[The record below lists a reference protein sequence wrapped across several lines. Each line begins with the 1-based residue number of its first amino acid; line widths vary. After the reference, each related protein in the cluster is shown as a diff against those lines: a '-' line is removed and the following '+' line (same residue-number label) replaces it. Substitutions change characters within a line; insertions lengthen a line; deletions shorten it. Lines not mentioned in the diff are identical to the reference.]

1 MVKTPRTRHS
11 KTSKEPVTI
20 DLAPGEVSRA
30 KAEAEKADPVKQ
42 TETPQQTKAEA
53 PKPED
58 IKPAGA
64 ESSRPAASAAGTAGA
79 KPQPESTATS
89 NQQKPAAAAAGSSQ
103 TFGRMNK
110 ETVPPTVA
118 APSGRGGALAAGIAG
133 GLIALVLA
141 GGLQFAGLLP
151 APGNRGE
158 QPADPAPAIDAL
170 EQEIATLRS
179 EIGAAGTPD
188 PELGGRVSQAEER
201 VASLA
206 SQIEALTGEVAGIAH
221 QSGGETAAVDL
232 SPLEE
237 RLSTLEGTVGTLG
250 DAAPSQAVDD
260 RLTALGEEI
269 AAVREAQAA
278 AGARLDTL
286 QQSIGELSGR
296 VDEAAETPATAVI
309 IAASA
314 LKAAI
319 ERGVPFTAELD
330 TLAALA
336 PDAPQIADLRALAAD
351 GVPTRAQIAEE
362 ADAAANG
369 MIAAARPVDPQ
380 AGVIDRLMGSAMSL
394 VQVRPVGMVEGD
406 GVPEIVARLDA
417 AVQAGDYERAIAEYD
432 ALPEPAKAAGAA
444 FIEKVRARQSADRLI
459 DEALAAALAN

>member
-20 DLAPGEVSRA
+20 DLAPGEISRA

-42 TETPQQTKAEA
+42 SEAPQQAKAET

-58 IKPAGA
+58 SKPANQ
-64 ESSRPAASAAGTAGA
+64 SSAASGADTRDA
-79 KPQPESTATS
+79 KPQPAAASS
-89 NQQKPAAAAAGSSQ
+89 QQKPGAAATGSSQ
-103 TFGRMNK
+103 TFGRK
-110 ETVPPTVA
+110 EKDTA
-118 APSGRGGALAAGIAG
+118 APAAPPSSGRSSALAAGVAG
-133 GLIALVLA
+133 GVIALVLA
-141 GGLQFAGLLP
+141 GGLQLAGLLP
-151 APGNRGE
+151 APGSSGE
-158 QPADPAPAIDAL
+158 QPADPTASIDAL
-170 EQEIATLRS
+170 EQEIAALRS
-179 EIGAAGTPD
+179 EIGGATGSGT
-188 PELGGRVSQAEER
+188 ELGGRVSQAEER
-201 VASLA
+201 VTALA
-206 SQIEALTGEVAGIAH
+206 SQIETLTGEVAGIAREP
-221 QSGGETAAVDL
+221 GGEAAAPVDL

-237 RLSTLEGTVGTLG
+237 RLAILEGTVGALG
-250 DAAPSQAVDD
+250 DAGPSQAVKE
-260 RLTALGEEI
+260 RLTALGDEI
-269 AAVREAQAA
+269 AAAREAQAA
-278 AGARLDTL
+278 AGTRLDAVEK
-286 QQSIGELSGR
+286 SIGDLSGR

-336 PDAPQIADLRALAAD
+336 PEAPQIGDLRELAAD

-362 ADAAANG
+362 SDAAANA

-417 AVQAGDYERAIAEYD
+417 AVQAGDYERALAEYD
-432 ALPEPAKAAGAA
+432 ALPEPSKAAGAA
-444 FIEKVRARQSADRLI
+444 FIEKVRARQNADRLI
-459 DEALAAALAN
+459 DDALAAALAK

>member
-42 TETPQQTKAEA
+42 TEAPQQAKAEA

-64 ESSRPAASAAGTAGA
+64 ESSRPDASTAGTAGA

-133 GLIALVLA
+133 GLIALVMA

-158 QPADPAPAIDAL
+158 QPTDPTPAIDAL

-201 VASLA
+201 VTALA
-206 SQIEALTGEVAGIAH
+206 SQIETLTGEVAGIA
-221 QSGGETAAVDL
+221 QEPGGETAAVDL

-237 RLSTLEGTVGTLG
+237 RLTALEGTLG

-286 QQSIGELSGR
+286 QQSIGDLSGR

-336 PDAPQIADLRALAAD
+336 PDAPQITDLRALAAD

-362 ADAAANG
+362 ADAAANA

-432 ALPEPAKAAGAA
+432 ALPEPAKTAGAG

>member
-42 TETPQQTKAEA
+42 SETPQQAKAET

-58 IKPAGA
+58 SKPANL
-64 ESSRPAASAAGTAGA
+64 SSAASGADTPDA
-79 KPQPESTATS
+79 KPQPEPATAS
-89 NQQKPAAAAAGSSQ
+89 SQQKPGAAATGSSQ
-103 TFGRMNK
+103 TFGRK
-110 ETVPPTVA
+110 EKDTA
-118 APSGRGGALAAGIAG
+118 APAAPPSSGRSSALAAGVAG
-133 GLIALVLA
+133 GVIALVLA
-141 GGLQFAGLLP
+141 GGLQLAGLLP
-151 APGNRGE
+151 APGSSGE
-158 QPADPAPAIDAL
+158 QPADPTASIDAL
-170 EQEIATLRS
+170 EQEIAALRS
-179 EIGAAGTPD
+179 EIGGATGSGT
-188 PELGGRVSQAEER
+188 ELGGRVSQAEDR
-201 VASLA
+201 VAAIA
-206 SQIEALTGEVAGIAH
+206 SQIESLTDEVAGIAREP
-221 QSGGETAAVDL
+221 GGEAAAPVNL

-237 RLSTLEGTVGTLG
+237 RLATLEGTVSTLG
-250 DAAPSQAVDD
+250 DAGPSQAVEE
-260 RLTALGEEI
+260 RLTALGDEI
-269 AAVREAQAA
+269 AASREAQAA
-278 AGARLDTL
+278 AGTRLDAVEK
-286 QQSIGELSGR
+286 SIGDLSGR

-336 PDAPQIADLRALAAD
+336 PEAPQIGDLRELAAD

-362 ADAAANG
+362 SDAAANA

-417 AVQAGDYERAIAEYD
+417 AVQAGDYERALAEYD
-432 ALPEPAKAAGAA
+432 ALPEPSKAAGAA
-444 FIEKVRARQSADRLI
+444 FIEKVRARQNADRLI
-459 DEALAAALAN
+459 DDALAAALAK

>member
-30 KAEAEKADPVKQ
+30 KAEAEKADPAKQ
-42 TETPQQTKAEA
+42 TETPQQAKAEA

-133 GLIALVLA
+133 GVIALVLA

-158 QPADPAPAIDAL
+158 QPADPTPAIDAL

-179 EIGAAGTPD
+179 EIGSAGAPD

-201 VASLA
+201 VTTLA
-206 SQIEALTGEVAGIAH
+206 SQIETLTGEVAGIA
-221 QSGGETAAVDL
+221 QEPGGEAAAPVDL

-237 RLSTLEGTVGTLG
+237 RLTALEGTLG

-260 RLTALGEEI
+260 RLAALGEEI

-286 QQSIGELSGR
+286 QQPIGDLSGR

-362 ADAAANG
+362 SDAAANA

-432 ALPEPAKAAGAA
+432 ALPEPAKTAGAT

>member
-11 KTSKEPVTI
+11 RTSKEPVTI

-30 KAEAEKADPVKQ
+30 KAEAEKADPAKQ
-42 TETPQQTKAEA
+42 SETPQQAKTEA
-53 PKPED
+53 PEPED
-58 IKPAGA
+58 IKPASA
-64 ESSRPAASAAGTAGA
+64 ETARPAASAADTAGA
-79 KPQPESTATS
+79 GPQPESAAAG
-89 NQQKPAAAAAGSSQ
+89 NQQKPGATATGNSQAFGRKDREAAAPAAAS
-103 TFGRMNK
+103 
-110 ETVPPTVA
+110 
-118 APSGRGGALAAGIAG
+118 SGRGGALAAGAAG
-133 GLIALVLA
+133 GVIALALA

-151 APGNRGE
+151 TPGSSGE
-158 QPADPAPAIDAL
+158 QRIDPTPAIDAL
-170 EQEIATLRS
+170 EQEIVTLRS

-188 PELGGRVSQAEER
+188 PELGGRVSHAEER
-201 VASLA
+201 VTALA
-206 SQIEALTGEVAGIAH
+206 SQIETLTGEVAGIA
-221 QSGGETAAVDL
+221 QQPSGETPAVDL

-319 ERGVPFTAELD
+319 ERGAPFTVELD

-336 PDAPQIADLRALAAD
+336 PEAPQIADLRALAAD
-351 GVPTRAQIAEE
+351 GVPTRAQIAAE
-362 ADAAANG
+362 ADAAANA

-406 GVPEIVARLDA
+406 GVPEIVARLDT
-417 AVQAGDYERAIAEYD
+417 AVQAGDYDRAITEYE

-444 FIEKVRARQSADRLI
+444 FIEKVRARQGADRLI